1 MKKLLLSFAVITLT
15 TLLLVSSCKK
25 GNETLTTE
33 KQLTTSQP
41 SANRADVRPGRV
53 ASFYAAYGPQAE
65 TYRVPASKNAQIKL
79 PAGGTIDIPAGA
91 FAIDGEPITE
101 GEVEVSVLDLPNRGA
116 MALRGV
122 NTMSGDNLLVSNG
135 NFNIQASVNGKA
147 VDNDLA
153 KDITVS
159 VPDRARIDVPVNL
172 FTGGSNDARQFNWT
186 PAQDPNGISANSN
199 MFTFNWPVITW
210 CNIDWWWWNFN
221 FNANTNSTTRSASTT
236 LQVDLPNNPGT
247 IATYLGGTGNTVVLF
262 VPKGYNTIVQLY
274 DATSTG
280 VSSISNS
287 IPAGIKGRLLAY
299 SITAS
304 GYYIATKDI
313 TTTTTSPMVESLTF
327 TSTTA
332 ADLATVLGDLS
343 SY

>member
-1 MKKLLLSFAVITLT
+1 MKKLMLSFAVIAFT

-33 KQLTTSQP
+33 EQLTTSQP
-41 SANRADVRPGRV
+41 SANRADVNSTRPGRV
-53 ASFYAAYGPQAE
+53 ASFYEAYGPKAI
-65 TYRVPASKNAQIKL
+65 TYRISASEEAQIKL

-91 FAIDGEPITE
+91 FAINGKAITS
-101 GEVEVSVLDLPNRGA
+101 GEVEISVLDLPDRGS

-122 NTMSGDNLLVSNG
+122 NTMEGGNILVSNG
-135 NFNIQASVNGKA
+135 NFNLQANVNGQP
-147 VDNDLA
+147 VDLELA
-153 KDITVS
+153 QDITVS
-159 VPDRARIDVPVNL
+159 VPDRTKANIPVNL
-172 FTGGSNDARQFNWT
+172 FTGGSNEARQFNWT
-186 PAQDPNGISANSN
+186 PAQDPNGISPNSN

-210 CNIDWWWWNFN
+210 CNIDWWWWPL
-221 FNANTNSTTRSASTT
+221 TNSTTRSTSTT

-313 TTTTTSPMVESLTF
+313 TTTSTSPMVESLTF

-332 ADLATVLGDLS
+332 ADLAAALSALS